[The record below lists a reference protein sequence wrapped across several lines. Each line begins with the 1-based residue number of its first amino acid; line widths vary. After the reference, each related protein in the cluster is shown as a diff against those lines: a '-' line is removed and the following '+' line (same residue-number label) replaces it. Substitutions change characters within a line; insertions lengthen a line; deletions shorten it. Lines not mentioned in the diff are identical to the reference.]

1 MRRLPAQIWRIL
13 RPDEKKSMGWLLA
26 CDIAVSIAD
35 IIFLALLLVII
46 QSYTGTVPVK
56 KPVFPGWSLPG
67 QHLLLSVIIFFLLFS
82 CKNLAGFLVYRAQCT
97 FFFKVAS
104 RISRDKLTYYL
115 EGGYEEYVDTDSAV
129 HIRQISYEP
138 LEFCQHVL
146 GGFQQMVTQAALIL
160 MAITGIIFFNAHLF
174 FLLLV
179 VLLPPVFGLSWLLKG
194 RLQFIRTNARR
205 SSERSLQ
212 HLQEALAGYVES
224 NIYDRNEVFLQK
236 YLRYQRQ
243 YNSHLSGQMVLQGV
257 PVRMIEVFALLGV
270 VILIAV
276 NQWSAQGGS
285 TSVITIGVFMAAAY
299 KIIPGIVKILNLM
312 GQINTYK
319 HTLQRL
325 RNGVERK
332 RSVREPVD
340 ERIQNIRME
349 GVDFSYNGH
358 RVLNDFY
365 MNVQPGEIIGVAGES
380 GKGKTTIL
388 NVLLGF
394 LKPEKGRVLI
404 NGKAG
409 MSGAYWGRIAYVKQQ
424 SFLIHDSIRHNITL
438 NGEGWDEFRLEKAVK
453 AAGLT
458 SLVEGCPEGLDK
470 VIMEN
475 GRNISGGQRQRIV
488 LARALYKDADL
499 IILDEPFN
507 ELDEESEQ
515 RLLCYLRQLAQ
526 EGKMVILI
534 THNNKSFSFCNKII
548 HLYERAS

>member
-1 MRRLPAQIWRIL
+1 
-13 RPDEKKSMGWLLA
+13 MGWLLV
-26 CDIAVSIAD
+26 CDIAISIAD

-46 QSYTGTVPVK
+46 QSYTGTGPVK

-97 FFFKVAS
+97 FLFRVAS

-115 EGGYEEYVDTDSAV
+115 EGGYEGYIDTDSAV

-146 GGFQQMVTQAALIL
+146 GGFQQMVTQAVLIL
-160 MAITGIIFFNAHLF
+160 LAIAGIIFFNAHLF
-174 FLLLV
+174 FLLLI

-194 RLQFIRTNARR
+194 RLQSIRTNARR
-205 SSERSLQ
+205 SSERSLR

-224 NIYDRNEVFLQK
+224 NIYNRNEVFLEK

-243 YNSHLSGQMVLQGV
+243 YNSYLSGQMVLQGV
-257 PVRMIEVFALLGV
+257 PVRMIEIFALLGV

-276 NQWSAQGGS
+276 NQWAAQGGS
-285 TSVITIGVFMAAAY
+285 NAVITIGVFMAAAY
-299 KIIPGIVKILNLM
+299 KIIPGIVKILNLT
-312 GQINTYK
+312 GQINTYR

-325 RNGVERK
+325 KNGVESK
-332 RSVREPVD
+332 RPVREPVI

-349 GVDFSYNGH
+349 GVGFSYSGR

-365 MNVQPGEIIGVAGES
+365 MNVQPGDIIGVAGES

-404 NGKAG
+404 NGKEG
-409 MSGAYWGRIAYVKQQ
+409 MVGAYWNRIAYVKQQ

-438 NGEGWDEFRLEKAVK
+438 NGEGWDELRLERAVT

-458 SLVEGCPEGLDK
+458 SLVEGSPEGLDK

-534 THNNKSFSFCNKII
+534 THNNKSFSFCNKTI